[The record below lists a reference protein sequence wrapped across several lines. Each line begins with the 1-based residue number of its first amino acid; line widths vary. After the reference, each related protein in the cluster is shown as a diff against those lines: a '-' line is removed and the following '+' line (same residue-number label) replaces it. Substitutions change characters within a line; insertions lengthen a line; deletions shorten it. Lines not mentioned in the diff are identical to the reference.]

1 MQDPKVIKD
10 VLQALWDN
18 TPELNKA
25 HFSLR
30 GFKHK
35 SAASNLPLVPYHP
48 AAIAFYKEKGI
59 WTDEVA
65 KANSMVK

>member
-1 MQDPKVIKD
+1 VIKE

-18 TPELNKA
+18 TKELNKA

-35 SAASNLPLVPYHP
+35 SGASNLPLVPYHP
-48 AAIAFYKEKGI
+48 AAIAFYKEKGL
-59 WTDEVA
+59 WTAKVD